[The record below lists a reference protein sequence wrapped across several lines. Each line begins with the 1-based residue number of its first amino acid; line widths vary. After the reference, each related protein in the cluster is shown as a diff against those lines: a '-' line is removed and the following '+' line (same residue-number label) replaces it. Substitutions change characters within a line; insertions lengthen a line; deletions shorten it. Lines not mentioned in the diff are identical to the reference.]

1 MQSGKNRLC
10 RPITSAKSS
19 IPFGHATKMEKN
31 PRLTYVLSRTAQAP
45 PPPQKLRRFNAFK
58 SGHPY
63 GCRGSLHTDAT
74 FIPFLK
80 FCYSTAHTFLGP
92 LRSAHRGLSRLTF
105 CKRSPRLLCPW
116 EGREDPSLTFCSSFI
131 KLELS
136 FVL

>member
-1 MQSGKNRLC
+1 MCSRERIGCVGRSRQLRVPSRLVTRLKWRRTPVSPTC
-10 RPITSAKSS
+10 SVTPPKPPLPISS
-19 IPFGHATKMEKN
+19 P
-31 PRLTYVLSRTAQAP
+31 V
-45 PPPQKLRRFNAFK
+45 FNAFK

-63 GCRGSLHTDAT
+63 GCGGSLHTDAT

-105 CKRSPRLLCPW
+105 CERSPRLLCPR